1 MIRSTMSY
9 FQVGLQQRVRHLNT
23 SFDHEVTGAVL
34 IDIRGRFLF
43 QRRDDV
49 PGILSPGKVGLFGGH
64 RERGE
69 TYLECVVREVHEEIG
84 YFVRPERFTF
94 LALYERLDPIHGKI
108 RGELFIA
115 HGVPTAKLR
124 ITEGTLLVAERT
136 DLSALE
142 PEFTPSALVA
152 LQALS
157 IDH

>member
-1 MIRSTMSY
+1 VKY
-9 FQVGLQQRVRHLNT
+9 LNT
-23 SFDHEVTGAVL
+23 SSDHEVASAVL
-34 IDIRGRFLF
+34 IDILGRFLF

-64 RERGE
+64 CETGE
-69 TYLECVVREVHEEIG
+69 TYLQCVVREIHEEIG
-84 YFVRPERFTF
+84 YFIHPERFKF
-94 LALYERLDPIHGKI
+94 LAPYERLDQIHGRI
-108 RGELFIA
+108 RGELFVA

-142 PEFTPSALVA
+142 PEFTPSALAA

>member
-1 MIRSTMSY
+1 MSY
-9 FQVGLQQRVRHLNT
+9 YRVSQQQWVKYLNA
-23 SFDHEVTGAVL
+23 SSDHEVASAVL
-34 IDIRGRFLF
+34 IDILGRFLF

-64 RERGE
+64 RETGE
-69 TYLECVVREVHEEIG
+69 TYLQCVVREVHEEIG
-84 YFVRPERFTF
+84 YFMHPERFKF
-94 LALYERLDPIHGKI
+94 LAPYERLDQIHGRI

-142 PEFTPSALVA
+142 SEFTPSALAA

>member
-1 MIRSTMSY
+1 MSY
-9 FQVGLQQRVRHLNT
+9 LQVGPQQRVKRLNI

-34 IDIRGRFLF
+34 IDMRGRFLF

-49 PGILSPGKVGLFGGH
+49 PGILSPGKIGLFGGH
-64 RERGE
+64 RKTGE
-69 TYLECVVREVHEEIG
+69 TYLECIVREVHEEIG
-84 YFVRPERFTF
+84 YFVHPERFKL

-108 RGELFIA
+108 RGELFVA

-142 PEFTPSALVA
+142 PEITPSALVA

>member
-1 MIRSTMSY
+1 
-9 FQVGLQQRVRHLNT
+9 
-23 SFDHEVTGAVL
+23 
-34 IDIRGRFLF
+34 
-43 QRRDDV
+43 V